1 MADEAA
7 KIAVAVE
14 VQLDQLRTGLASAQ
28 TQIANSSRQME
39 SSLRSIA
46 TKPAEEMEKF
56 AKRANV
62 LLLAQ
67 AAVSGLNAVRAVAA
81 TVNGEFEKSQQILE
95 SLPGPLG
102 AWARLVRE
110 VASDFS
116 GMAEAL
122 ERVSQIQKQQAADQ
136 KQWETRSPVLQ
147 DVLAREAQARA
158 QSQIGR
164 GQFDDARST
173 LTADMQRRM
182 QRQRAELEAQ
192 GLDRKLIERKIA
204 LDIAQEE
211 KKIIDTIA
219 AARRAEDERKLQDA
233 RKLHERMKEDAELRA
248 RLDREDRE
256 EAFRQSMDRIER
268 ETRARREQLSILNDA
283 LADAQ
288 GVTGGNFISSISTG
302 LGQFRVGQVGGAQEV
317 ARAQIKATQ
326 ILADIKRTNEEML
339 RLEQERN
346 TLR

>member
-1 MADEAA
+1 
-7 KIAVAVE
+7 
-14 VQLDQLRTGLASAQ
+14 VQ
-28 TQIANSSRQME
+28 
-39 SSLRSIA
+39 
-46 TKPAEEMEKF
+46 
-56 AKRANV
+56 
-62 LLLAQ
+62 
-67 AAVSGLNAVRAVAA
+67 
-81 TVNGEFEKSQQILE
+81 
-95 SLPGPLG
+95 
-102 AWARLVRE
+102 
-110 VASDFS
+110 
-116 GMAEAL
+116 
-122 ERVSQIQKQQAADQ
+122 
-136 KQWETRSPVLQ
+136 Q
-147 DVLAREAQARA
+147 DVMTREAQAQADR
-158 QSQIGR
+158 QIGL
-164 GQFDDARST
+164 GQFDEARST

-192 GLDRKLIERKIA
+192 GIDRKLIERKIA

-211 KKIIDTIA
+211 KKIMDTIA

-248 RLDREDRE
+248 RLDREERE

-288 GVTGGNFISSISTG
+288 RVTGGNFISSISTG